1 MTAINQLMDEIETLP
16 AEYFQEII
24 DFVKSLKSKKLSS
37 IPEAMILSEQALAK
51 DWDSPE
57 ENEAWASL

>member
-16 AEYFQEII
+16 AEYFQEVI

-37 IPEAMILSEQALAK
+37 IPETMILSEQALAK

-57 ENEAWASL
+57 EEEAWANL